1 MMTLFFAIFGAIVGS
16 FLNVCI
22 YRLPITY
29 RYDEEDEEVE
39 LIPRTDFTI
48 SNPKRSICP
57 SCNNTLRWYHNIPVV
72 SWLVLGG
79 KCAFC
84 KTPIRVRYPIVEA
97 LTAIVSILSFGFYG
111 ITATGA
117 VIFLFCCSLLVI
129 SFIDLDFFIIPDVI
143 SIPGTAIGFAVG
155 ILNQFTEIFSYPV
168 SKGALSSLY
177 GFVAGAGFLW
187 IVSEGYFRVRGREG
201 LGLGDVKLLAMTGA
215 LFGPTCA
222 LFTIFFGSLL
232 GCILGAAM
240 LLISRKGLSQAIPFG
255 PYLAAAT
262 VVFLFSDTYLLDL
275 FYRTFLR
282 I

>member
-84 KTPIRVRYPIVEA
+84 KTPIRVRYPIVEL